1 MSHPLTSGKQFD
13 ALVQSDF
20 QGPRLCHP
28 SVRAGFSHGFGGAI
42 SGRRRPLLSLRPPIC
57 HQMPERSFELLGF
70 PWAVCHRCSGIYLG
84 VLLAAVFYTA
94 IPRRLTSHE
103 MRRYWVAAATAPLLM
118 DVGLTAAG
126 VWNNAP
132 LSRLCTGFL
141 FGSMLSSLLV
151 PAFSEFLQPWN
162 LSRCRTTEIQGGAW

>member
-1 MSHPLTSGKQFD
+1 MRLSSPIFKARVFLVFLSGLAFVMALLGPSLAAAGHVLLS
-13 ALVQSDF
+13 ALVYA
-20 QGPRLCHP
+20 
-28 SVRAGFSHGFGGAI
+28 VFS
-42 SGRRRPLLSLRPPIC
+42 PIC

-84 VLLAAVFYTA
+84 VLFAAVFYTA

-103 MRRYWVAAATAPLLM
+103 TRRYWVVAATATLVV

-126 VWNNAP
+126 VWDNVP

-141 FGSMLSSLLV
+141 FGAMLSS
-151 PAFSEFLQPWN
+151 
-162 LSRCRTTEIQGGAW
+162 

>member
-1 MSHPLTSGKQFD
+1 MRLSNPIFKARVFIILLSGLGFLMVLGAPSLAAGGHFFLS
-13 ALVQSDF
+13 ALVYT
-20 QGPRLCHP
+20 
-28 SVRAGFSHGFGGAI
+28 VFS
-42 SGRRRPLLSLRPPIC
+42 PIC

-70 PWAVCHRCSGIYLG
+70 PWAVCHRCCGIYLG